1 MTGDFL
7 DIRDRTAV
15 GSLVGEGVTQCRTD
29 GMGGE
34 VLDVS
39 SEVEEIFFERII
51 FEERFFEE
59 RFFEE

>member
-1 MTGDFL
+1 
-7 DIRDRTAV
+7 
-15 GSLVGEGVTQCRTD
+15 
-29 GMGGE
+29 MGGE

>member
-15 GSLVGEGVTQCRTD
+15 GSLVGEGVTQGRTD

>member
-15 GSLVGEGVTQCRTD
+15 GSLVGEGVTQCRAD

-51 FEERFFEE
+51 FEESFFEE